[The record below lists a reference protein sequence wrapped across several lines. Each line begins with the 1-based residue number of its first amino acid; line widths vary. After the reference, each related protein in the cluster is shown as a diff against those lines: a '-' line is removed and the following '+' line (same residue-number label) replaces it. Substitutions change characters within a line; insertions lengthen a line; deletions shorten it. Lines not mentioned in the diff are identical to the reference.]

1 MIDDFS
7 KSFLP
12 DHTFRINLTYYRSF
26 ATFVKSDKDIIDN
39 EILSEIR
46 LLKTILII
54 YLLAFN

>member
-7 KSFLP
+7 KSSLQ

-26 ATFVKSDKDIIDN
+26 VTFVKSDKDIIDN

-46 LLKTILII
+46 FLKSILII
-54 YLLAFN
+54 Y

>member
-7 KSFLP
+7 KSSLP

-26 ATFVKSDKDIIDN
+26 VTFVKSDKDIIDN

-46 LLKTILII
+46 FLKSILII
-54 YLLAFN
+54 Y